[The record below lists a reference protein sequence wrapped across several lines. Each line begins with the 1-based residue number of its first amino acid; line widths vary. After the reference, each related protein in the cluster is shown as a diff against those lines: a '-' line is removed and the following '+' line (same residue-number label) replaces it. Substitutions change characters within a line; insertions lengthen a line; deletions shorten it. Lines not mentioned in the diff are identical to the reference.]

1 MEHAQYIEVLLLKE
15 NPLSLKIL
23 CDQPLL
29 LLYGLG
35 LAVYL
40 LEDHTDELKLAVSQ
54 GLHLRKTL
62 CKCGFAPDRGFKARE
77 ESLRV
82 LELLLLK
89 LSLDLLWV
97 IELERVWHELECLV
111 GLGY

>member
-1 MEHAQYIEVLLLKE
+1 M
-15 NPLSLKIL
+15 
-23 CDQPLL
+23 
-29 LLYGLG
+29 LLYGLR

-40 LEDHTDELKLAVSQ
+40 LEDHTDELKLAVGQ

-62 CKCGFAPDRGFKARE
+62 CKGGFAPYRGFEARE
-77 ESLRV
+77 EALGV

-89 LSLDLLWV
+89 LSLDLLWI